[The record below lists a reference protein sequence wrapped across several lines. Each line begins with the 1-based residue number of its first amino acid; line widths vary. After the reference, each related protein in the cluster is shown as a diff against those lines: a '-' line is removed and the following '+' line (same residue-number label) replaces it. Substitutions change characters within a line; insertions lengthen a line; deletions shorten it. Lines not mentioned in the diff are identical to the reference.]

1 MKAMVLAVTGAS
13 GAIYA
18 KRFMERFPEAGIDL
32 SVLFTETGKA
42 VFRHETGI
50 SYEDFKQSISGKRTH
65 IRFIPNSDFGF
76 KYASGSNVLDCMV
89 VLPCSMGSL
98 ARIAQGVSTDL
109 IGRIADV
116 QLKERRKL
124 ILVPRES
131 PYSLIHLR
139 NMTALTEAGAV
150 IAPASPSFY
159 AKPEQIHTL
168 VDSFSERIMEIAGI
182 AGLSPQYRW

>member
-13 GAIYA
+13 GAVYA
-18 KRFMERFPEAGIDL
+18 KRFLEKFPEAGTEL

-42 VFRHETGI
+42 VFRHETGV
-50 SYEDFKQSISGKRTH
+50 SYEDFRQSVNETRKN

-76 KYASGSNVLDCMV
+76 KYASGSNILDCMV

-124 ILVPRES
+124 ILIPRES

-139 NMTALTEAGAV
+139 NMTVLAEAGAL

-159 AKPEQIHTL
+159 AKPEQINTL
-168 VDSFSERIMEIAGI
+168 VDSFTERIMEISGI
-182 AGLSPQYRW
+182 AGLSPEYRW

>member
-1 MKAMVLAVTGAS
+1 MKEIVLAVTGAS
-13 GAIYA
+13 GAAYA
-18 KRFMERFPEAGIDL
+18 KRYIEKFPETGTGLFII
-32 SVLFTETGKA
+32 FTETAKEI
-42 VFRHETGI
+42 FRQETGI
-50 SYEDFKQSISGKRTH
+50 RYEDFTLSAAGNRENIH
-65 IRFIPNSDFGF
+65 FIPNSDFGF
-76 KYASGSNVLDCMV
+76 KYASGSNILECMV

-139 NMTALTEAGAV
+139 NMTVLAEAGAV

-159 AKPEQIHTL
+159 AKPEHINTL
-168 VDSFSERIMEIAGI
+168 VDSFTERIMEISGV